1 MVCRPRQYR
10 HYANLHPRHRQTP
23 QRYSQKISLTG
34 VILEQIKAALVVNM
48 ILSYDNIILTFHY
61 NSMSTISVPL
71 TPKLIHHLDE
81 LVEKTGASRA
91 GVMRKALERFA
102 EEEAINAVLLAE
114 RDVREGKILR
124 GDLHE
129 ILMKID

>member
-1 MVCRPRQYR
+1 
-10 HYANLHPRHRQTP
+10 
-23 QRYSQKISLTG
+23 
-34 VILEQIKAALVVNM
+34 
-48 ILSYDNIILTFHY
+48 
-61 NSMSTISVPL
+61 MSTISVPL